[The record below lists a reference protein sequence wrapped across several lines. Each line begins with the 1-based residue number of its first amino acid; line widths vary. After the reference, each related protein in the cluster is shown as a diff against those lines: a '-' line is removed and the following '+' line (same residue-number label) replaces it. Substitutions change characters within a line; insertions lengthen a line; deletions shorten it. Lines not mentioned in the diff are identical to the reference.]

1 MDSRLGLVS
10 PAWYP
15 SPCTLLGSSCKPSL
29 RSYRSPKEIIFNQ
42 CKNDFRTAKFM
53 CAVTA
58 CHICVCGI
66 QFFTGFRP
74 ALCKGKTKSLA
85 DAFPESIGK
94 RSKRFSPDETYF
106 RPLSNGPIHMCCLRP
121 CGYKELS
128 EYCAE
133 DEPTRSSD
141 DP

>member
-1 MDSRLGLVS
+1 MIFALPNSCVLSLLATFVFVAFSFSLVS
-10 PAWYP
+10 GLPVSQPPEGIEYKRYC
-15 SPCTLLGSSCKPSL
+15 STNLGDTINS
-29 RSYRSPKEIIFNQ
+29 
-42 CKNDFRTAKFM
+42 
-53 CAVTA
+53 V
-58 CHICVCGI
+58 
-66 QFFTGFRP
+66 
-74 ALCKGKTKSLA
+74 CKGKTKSLA